1 MRVGNSVVN
10 GFANGVGLSIGNTID
25 YCCKRAHFLK
35 IKRVILI
42 IVIILA
48 ASGSAWGVTLGDML
62 LTLPPISKA
71 LVPLALLPE
80 MISDPDVI
88 LPGAVAISLLSIP
101 NSMLL
106 INVYA
111 GNSTGTQ
118 LWRNITKFTD
128 AAMGLT
134 IGGIGV
140 WLLAGG
146 GWDLVIGTI
155 YLLMSLPIWG
165 FFALDFIPY
174 SFES

>member
-1 MRVGNSVVN
+1 M
-10 GFANGVGLSIGNTID
+10 
-25 YCCKRAHFLK
+25 K

-48 ASGSAWGVTLGDML
+48 VSGSAWGVALGDIL
-62 LTLPPISKA
+62 LTLPPISKV
-71 LVPLALLPE
+71 LIPLTLLPE
-80 MISDPDVI
+80 MISDPDAI
-88 LPGAVAISLLSIP
+88 IPGAVAISFLSIP

-106 INVYA
+106 INIYS
-111 GNSTGTQ
+111 GNSSGTQ

-134 IGGIGV
+134 VGGIGV

-146 GWDLVIGTI
+146 GQASGGWDMVIGTL